1 LLVQLV
7 EQWQNVE
14 DPKYAHAG
22 VTQSDKYAFV
32 QYLHRLIFGA
42 LIKSNF
48 LACTDLDNNIAKASK
63 FMTPTTVYIHTH
75 AWLSSAAAE
84 LTYQRTLMLQ
94 LDISFSRR
102 HG

>member
-42 LIKSNF
+42 LIKRQLLSM
-48 LACTDLDNNIAKASK
+48 DDVDIAKASK

-84 LTYQRTLMLQ
+84 LTYQR
-94 LDISFSRR
+94 R
-102 HG
+102 H